1 MVKTN
6 CKTVV
11 SDADPPGNRSVDS
24 PALLVE
30 EIVAVEVALSE
41 DEVLCGEG
49 GTEVTTEL
57 F

>member
-1 MVKTN
+1 MRDVFVPAFRK
-6 CKTVV
+6 
-11 SDADPPGNRSVDS
+11 DHEGQRIIYL